1 MTAPTNII
9 QVLIVEDDEIISNL
23 ISVMLSKKGYY
34 VAERANTGEG
44 AILRAAETLPNIV
57 LMDINLA
64 GALDGVT
71 AAQYIYSIMKIP
83 VIFLTG
89 QCDEAVLARAKV
101 AEPFGFILKPFTAN
115 EIVSNIEIAL
125 YNFSMRKRFFDKY
138 SLWDMKK
145 IMGALEAVII
155 TDMRGRIIFYN
166 PYALRLLETTEKDT
180 IVKPLKSVL
189 TLENKLSG
197 DRISDPALDVI
208 RDKIAVKYELNT
220 LLVPP
225 SGKKR
230 FVVVTARPVKDDK
243 GDMIGV
249 SVHIREK
256 DPNEIKITEKP

>member
-1 MTAPTNII
+1 MSSPPKII

-23 ISVMLSKKGYY
+23 ISVMLEKKGYY
-34 VAERANTGEG
+34 VAQRANTGEG
-44 AILRAAETLPNIV
+44 AILRAAETMPDIV

-71 AAQYIYSIMKIP
+71 AARYIYSIMRIP

-89 QCDEAVLARAKV
+89 QCDEVVLARAKV

-125 YNFSMRKRFFDKY
+125 YNFSMRKRYFDKY
-138 SLWDMKK
+138 ALWDMKK
-145 IMGALEAVII
+145 IMGALESVII
-155 TDMRGRIIFYN
+155 TDTRGRIVFYN
-166 PYALRLLETTEKDT
+166 PYTLRLLETTERET
-180 IVKPLKSVL
+180 IVKPLKQVL
-189 TLENKLSG
+189 TLVNKLSG
-197 DRISDPALDVI
+197 DRISDPALDVLH
-208 RDKIAVKYELNT
+208 DKIAIKYELNT

-225 SGKKR
+225 SEKKR

-243 GDMIGV
+243 GEMIGV

-256 DPNEIKITEKP
+256 DPTEIKITEKT

>member
-1 MTAPTNII
+1 MNNSPAII

-23 ISVMLSKKGYY
+23 ISVMLEKKGYY
-34 VAERANTGEG
+34 VADKVNTGEG
-44 AILRAAETLPNIV
+44 AIMRAAETLPNLV

-64 GALDGVT
+64 GALDGIS
-71 AAQYIYSIMKIP
+71 AARYIYSILRIP

-89 QCDEAVLARAKV
+89 QCDDTVLSRAKI

-125 YNFSMRKRFFDKY
+125 YNFSMRKRYFDKY
-138 SLWDMKK
+138 ALWDMKK

-155 TDMRGRIIFYN
+155 TDTRGRIIFMN
-166 PYALRLLETTEKDT
+166 PYTLRLLEITERDALM
-180 IVKPLKSVL
+180 KPLKQVL
-189 TLENKLSG
+189 ILTNKQTG

-208 RDKIAVKYELNT
+208 HDMIAIKYELNT
-220 LLVPP
+220 LLVTA
-225 SGKKR
+225 SSKKR
-230 FVVVTARPVKDDK
+230 FVVLTARPVKDDK

-256 DPNEIKITEKP
+256 EPTEIKISEKQ